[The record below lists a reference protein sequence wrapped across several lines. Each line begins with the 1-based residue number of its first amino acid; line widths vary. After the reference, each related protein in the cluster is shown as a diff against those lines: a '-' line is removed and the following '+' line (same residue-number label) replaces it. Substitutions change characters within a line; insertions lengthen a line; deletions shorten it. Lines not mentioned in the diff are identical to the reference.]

1 MRILT
6 LLNSLAT
13 CGLAAASQWQE
24 KRATAPAYAAHAI
37 EQPVNVCVIVIGC
50 MPADGPR
57 STISQT
63 LTDMNHIHL
72 IRSSNDTSLTRHIT
86 NLADQYFSTLV
97 ERQAGKADF
106 QICKL
111 EVSVPDPP

>member
-6 LLNSLAT
+6 LLYSLAA
-13 CGLAAASQWQE
+13 CGLAASSQWQE
-24 KRATAPAYAAHAI
+24 KRATTPAYAAYAI
-37 EQPVNVCVIVIGC
+37 EQPVSVCVIVVGC

-63 LTDMNHIHL
+63 LTGMNHIQL
-72 IRSSNDTSLTRHIT
+72 TRSSNDTSLTRHIT
-86 NLADQYFSTLV
+86 SLADQCFSTLV

-106 QICKL
+106 QTCKL
-111 EVSVPDPP
+111 EVSAPDAP